1 LIVPFHLRRY
11 KKNQTPTHYRNNSNV
26 FIEWDQKKKI
36 KVEYRYLKLNVIACY
51 ASFQEHF
58 PARAVD
64 HSYDDVHR
72 VNYLEKTEDS
82 GRPNKRTV
90 EVDNAR
96 EIMEATPLHPFE
108 GLES

>member
-1 LIVPFHLRRY
+1 MGA
-11 KKNQTPTHYRNNSNV
+11 
-26 FIEWDQKKKI
+26 KKKS
-36 KVEYRYLKLNVIACY
+36 KSNQRYLKLNLIACY

-90 EVDNAR
+90 EVVNNAR
-96 EIMEATPLHPFE
+96 EIMEATPFTSIRRLRII
-108 GLES
+108 SQIKK